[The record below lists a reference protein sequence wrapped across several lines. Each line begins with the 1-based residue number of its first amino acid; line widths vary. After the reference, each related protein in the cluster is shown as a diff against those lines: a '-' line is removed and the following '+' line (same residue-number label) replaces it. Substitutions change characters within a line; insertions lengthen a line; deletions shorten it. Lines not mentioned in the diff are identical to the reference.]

1 MSLEVFAAF
10 FEIMTLSLMFILQ
23 LLLFYRQN
31 DLQKQINIIREVLEI

>member
-1 MSLEVFAAF
+1 MSLDVFCAF

-31 DLQKQINIIREVLEI
+31 DLQKQINTIREDLNL